1 LRSLLTSTDLGE
13 QSQTLLKYFERNGA
27 PPCPQDANPA
37 EYMLEIIKP
46 SNDEEAEK
54 IDWHQIWRD
63 SPEFQEVKQEL
74 SRLNSLPATRGAA
87 TNALENGDAS
97 QHKGFVASFSTQFR
111 EVLIRTWKHFWRSPT
126 YIWSKIALLVLSVCL
141 S

>member
-1 LRSLLTSTDLGE
+1 
-13 QSQTLLKYFERNGA
+13 
-27 PPCPQDANPA
+27 
-37 EYMLEIIKP
+37 MLEIIKP

-74 SRLNSLPATRGAA
+74 SRLNSLPSTRGSAMS
-87 TNALENGDAS
+87 ALENGDAS
-97 QHKGFVASFSTQFR
+97 QHKEFVASFSTQFR

-126 YIWSKIALLVLSVCL
+126 YIWSKIALIVLSVCL
-141 S
+141 SWL